1 MKAFIVR
8 SLLVVVSFVLLV
20 QLWIFASLAWWRYKP
35 VETTMFMRIDYWS
48 EPSKPIQHEW
58 RDYEEISEY
67 MKKAIVAAED
77 GKFMQHHG
85 FDWDGIQA
93 ALERNNDTG
102 KVVAGG
108 STISQQLAKNLF
120 LYNKRSFI
128 RKGQEAVATWM
139 MERMWSKE
147 RILEVY
153 LNSVEFG
160 DNIYGVEAAT
170 QHYFGKSSRSL
181 SREQAVFLAAILPN
195 PKYYQDHQNDR
206 KLQNRERMIRK
217 YMRYSDIVKPLN
229 YPYTR

>member
-1 MKAFIVR
+1 MKAFIFR
-8 SLLVVVSFVLLV
+8 SLLVAVSFVLLV

-48 EPSKPIQHEW
+48 EPSKPIHHEW
-58 RDYEEISEY
+58 RDYDEISEY

-217 YMRYSDIVKPLN
+217 YMRYSDIP
-229 YPYTR
+229 

>member
-58 RDYEEISEY
+58 RDYDEISEY

-77 GKFMQHHG
+77 GNFMQHHG

-217 YMRYSDIVKPLN
+217 YMRYSDIP
-229 YPYTR
+229 

>member
-58 RDYEEISEY
+58 RDYDEISEY

-195 PKYYQDHQNDR
+195 PKYYQDHQNDG

-217 YMRYSDIVKPLN
+217 YMRYSDIP
-229 YPYTR
+229 

>member
-1 MKAFIVR
+1 MKAFFVR
-8 SLLVVVSFVLLV
+8 TLLVIVSFILLV
-20 QLWIFASLAWWRYKP
+20 QLWIFSSLVWWRTHP
-35 VETTMFMRIDYWS
+35 VETTMFMRLDYWS
-48 EPSKPIQHEW
+48 EPSEPIHHKW
-58 RDYEEISEY
+58 RDYDQISDY
-67 MKKAIVAAED
+67 LKRAVVTSED

-85 FDWDGIQA
+85 FDWEGMQY
-93 ALERNNDTG
+93 ALERNQDKG

-139 MERMWSKE
+139 MERMWSKQ

-160 DNIYGVEAAT
+160 DNIYGVEAAS

-181 SREQAVFLAAILPN
+181 SRDQAAFLAAILPN
-195 PKYYQDHQNDR
+195 PKYYQEHQNDR
-206 KLQNRERMIRK
+206 RIQIRKKMIRK
-217 YMRYSDIVKPLN
+217 YMRYSQIP
-229 YPYTR
+229 

>member
-1 MKAFIVR
+1 MKAFFIR
-8 SLLVVVSFVLLV
+8 TLLILVSVVLLV
-20 QLWIFASLAWWRYKP
+20 QLWIFSSLVWWRTQP
-35 VETTMFMRIDYWS
+35 VQSTMMMRLDYWA
-48 EPSKPIQHEW
+48 EPSKPIQHQW
-58 RDYEEISEY
+58 RDYDQLSDNL
-67 MKKAIVAAED
+67 KRAVVTAED

-217 YMRYSDIVKPLN
+217 YMRYSDIP
-229 YPYTR
+229 